1 MEHAQAKRLVAALS
15 TPTGAVNPWIVG
27 ARGWFLVLLTIWFC
41 LLALFHAVP
50 QIDIAIANT
59 FFYEFSCLNSDLP
72 GRICGEFPRSAD
84 ALLQLGRR
92 ILFYMPVFFAVVVL
106 IVLVR
111 NLQHHGATYC
121 ANRTKQCWIAL
132 VTLVTGPYL
141 LVNLI
146 LKSVSG
152 RPRPYETD
160 MFGGDKLFAA
170 AGSFDGSCYNNC
182 SFISGEAAGAGWV
195 ACLIVFVPARFRPF
209 VAPPLIIVTLI
220 SPALRVSFGGHYF
233 SDALLGFLSSAVV
246 YAGVTAYFEMTQAE
260 KKRAHSTVL

>member
-1 MEHAQAKRLVAALS
+1 MEQAQAKRWVEPFSPSARSAIWL
-15 TPTGAVNPWIVG
+15 TGPK
-27 ARGWFLVLLTIWFC
+27 GWFLILSTLWLC
-41 LLALFHAVP
+41 LLALFHAFP
-50 QIDIAIANT
+50 QIDVAIAQA
-59 FFYEFSCLNSDLP
+59 FFSQSACVTGDLP
-72 GRICGEFPRSAD
+72 GRICGEFSPSTD
-84 ALLQLGRR
+84 FLLQIVRR
-92 ILFYMPVFFAVVVL
+92 VLFYMPVFFAIVLIVVL
-106 IVLVR
+106 IK
-111 NLQHHGATYC
+111 NLQQHGATYC
-121 ANRTKQCWIAL
+121 AERTKNCWIAL
-132 VTLVTGPYL
+132 TALIAGPYL

-195 ACLIVFVPARFRPF
+195 ACLIVFVPAQFRPL